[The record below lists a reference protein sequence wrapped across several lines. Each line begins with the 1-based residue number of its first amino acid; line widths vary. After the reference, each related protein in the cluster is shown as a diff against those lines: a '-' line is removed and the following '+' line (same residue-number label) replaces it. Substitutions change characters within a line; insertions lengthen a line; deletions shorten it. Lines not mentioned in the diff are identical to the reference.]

1 MGVEVGTLERSR
13 AIVCAS
19 RAGIQAAQ

>member
-1 MGVEVGTLERSR
+1 MGVEVGILERSR